1 MSEKQE
7 ALEDAEGVVLQDPC
21 DTVKARLPE
30 SQSPGVEDHTH
41 RYSVYERCWPERTVT
56 VSRFVPSAGQPMDS
70 ESIEGDEWGTYVA
83 LDTFS
88 TTGTRDGLKGASPR
102 VTESS

>member
-1 MSEKQE
+1 MSEKRE

-21 DTVKARLPE
+21 DRVKAILPE
-30 SQSPGVEDHTH
+30 SQSPGVERHTH
-41 RYSVYERCWPERTVT
+41 RYSIYERCSSEQTVML
-56 VSRFVPSAGQPMDS
+56 SRPVPSAGPPMDS

-88 TTGTRDGLKGASPR
+88 TTGTRDGLRSERAT
-102 VTESS
+102 VTES